1 MILNDQTAI
10 ETSKKLLQINAI
22 KLNPKNPFTWASGIV
37 SPIYCDNRLILSDIE
52 TRKYICNQL
61 CILINKKFKK
71 TELIAG
77 VATGAIGIGM
87 MVALQLNKPFIYIR
101 SGKKQHGR
109 KNTVEGGYTKGQK
122 VLVVEDL
129 ISTGMSSL
137 KACKSVINNQLNLLG
152 LVSIFTYGF
161 DEAVNN
167 FKNEKIINY
176 SLSSY
181 DYLIK
186 EAVIMKKIDEKEI
199 NVLFRWKG
207 DPKKWKNLK

>member
-22 KLNPKNPFTWASGIV
+22 KLNPKNPFTWASGIN
-37 SPIYCDNRLILSDIE
+37 SPIYCDNRLILSEIE
-52 TRKYICNQL
+52 TRKYICNEL
-61 CILINKKFKK
+61 CVLINKKFKN
-71 TELIAG
+71 TEVIAG

-87 MVALQLNKPFIYIR
+87 MVAQQLNKPFIYIR
-101 SGKKQHGR
+101 SSKKQHGR
-109 KNTVEGGYTKGQK
+109 KNSIEGGFIKGQK
-122 VLVVEDL
+122 VIVIEDL

-137 KACKSVINNQLNLLG
+137 KACNSVIENKLELLG

-186 EAVIMKKIDEKEI
+186 EAANMKKIDENEI
-199 NVLFRWKG
+199 NMLFSWKK
-207 DPKKWKNLK
+207 DPKKWKF

>member
-22 KLNPKNPFTWASGIV
+22 KLNPKNPFTWASGIN
-37 SPIYCDNRLILSDIE
+37 SPIYCDNRLILSEIE
-52 TRKYICNQL
+52 TRKYICNEL
-61 CILINKKFKK
+61 CVLINKKFKR
-71 TELIAG
+71 TQVIAG

-87 MVALQLNKPFIYIR
+87 MVAQQLNKPFIYIR
-101 SGKKQHGR
+101 SSKKQHGR
-109 KNTVEGGYTKGQK
+109 KNSIEGGFIKGQK
-122 VLVVEDL
+122 VIVIEDL

-137 KACKSVINNQLNLLG
+137 KACNSVIENQLELLG

-186 EAVIMKKIDEKEI
+186 EAVNMKKIDEKEI
-199 NVLFRWKG
+199 NMLFSWKE
-207 DPKKWKNLK
+207 DPKKWKF

>member
-22 KLNPKNPFTWASGIV
+22 KLNPKNPFTWASGIN
-37 SPIYCDNRLILSDIE
+37 SPIYCDNRLILSEIE
-52 TRKYICNQL
+52 TRKYICNEL
-61 CILINKKFKK
+61 CVLINKKFKR
-71 TELIAG
+71 TEVIAG

-87 MVALQLNKPFIYIR
+87 MVAQQLNKPFIYIR
-101 SGKKQHGR
+101 SSKKQHGR
-109 KNTVEGGYTKGQK
+109 KNSIEGGFIKGQK
-122 VLVVEDL
+122 VIVIEDL

-137 KACKSVINNQLNLLG
+137 KACNSVIENQLELLG

-186 EAVIMKKIDEKEI
+186 EAVNMKKIDENEI
-199 NVLFRWKG
+199 NMLLSWKE
-207 DPKKWKNLK
+207 DPKKWKY

>member
-22 KLNPKNPFTWASGIV
+22 KLNPKNPFTWASGIN
-37 SPIYCDNRLILSDIE
+37 SPIYCDNRLILSEIE
-52 TRKYICNQL
+52 TRKYICNEL
-61 CILINKKFKK
+61 CVLINKKFKR
-71 TELIAG
+71 TEVIAG

-87 MVALQLNKPFIYIR
+87 MVAQQLNKPFIYIR
-101 SGKKQHGR
+101 SSKKQHGR
-109 KNTVEGGYTKGQK
+109 KNSIEGGFIKGQK
-122 VLVVEDL
+122 VIVIEDL
-129 ISTGMSSL
+129 ISTGMSSI
-137 KACKSVINNQLNLLG
+137 KACNSVIENQLELLG

-161 DEAVNN
+161 NEAVNN

-186 EAVIMKKIDEKEI
+186 EAVNMKKIDEKEI
-199 NVLFRWKG
+199 NMLFSWKE
-207 DPKKWKNLK
+207 DPKKWKF

>member
-22 KLNPKNPFTWASGIV
+22 KLNPKNPYTWASGIN
-37 SPIYCDNRLILSDIE
+37 SPIYCDNRLILSNIE
-52 TRKYICNQL
+52 TRKYICNEL
-61 CILINKKFKK
+61 CVLINKKFKR
-71 TELIAG
+71 TEVIAG

-87 MVALQLNKPFIYIR
+87 MVAQQLNKPFIYIR
-101 SGKKQHGR
+101 SSKKQHGR
-109 KNTVEGGYTKGQK
+109 KNSIEGGFIKGQK
-122 VLVVEDL
+122 VIVIEDL

-137 KACKSVINNQLNLLG
+137 KACNSVIENQLELLG

-161 DEAVNN
+161 DEASNN
-167 FKNEKIINY
+167 FENQKIINY

-186 EAVIMKKIDEKEI
+186 EAVNMKKIDEKEI
-199 NVLFRWKG
+199 NMLFSWKKN
-207 DPKKWKNLK
+207 PKKWKF

>member
-22 KLNPKNPFTWASGIV
+22 KLNPKNPFTWASGIN
-37 SPIYCDNRLILSDIE
+37 SPIYCDNRLILSEIE
-52 TRKYICNQL
+52 TRKYICNEL
-61 CILINKKFKK
+61 CVLINKKFKR
-71 TELIAG
+71 TQVIAG

-87 MVALQLNKPFIYIR
+87 MVAQQLNKPFIYIR
-101 SGKKQHGR
+101 SSKKQHGR
-109 KNTVEGGYTKGQK
+109 KNSIEGGFIKGQK
-122 VLVVEDL
+122 VIVIEDL
-129 ISTGMSSL
+129 ISTGMSSI
-137 KACKSVINNQLNLLG
+137 KACNSVIENQLELLG

-161 DEAVNN
+161 NEAVNN

-186 EAVIMKKIDEKEI
+186 EAVNMKKIDEKEI
-199 NVLFRWKG
+199 NMLFRWKE
-207 DPKKWKNLK
+207 DPKKWKF

>member
-22 KLNPKNPFTWASGIV
+22 KLNPKNPFIWASGIN
-37 SPIYCDNRLILSDIE
+37 SPIYCDNRLILSEIE
-52 TRKYICNQL
+52 TRKYICNEL
-61 CILINKKFKK
+61 CVLINKKFKR
-71 TELIAG
+71 TEVIAG

-87 MVALQLNKPFIYIR
+87 MVAQQLNKPFIYIR
-101 SGKKQHGR
+101 SSKKQHGR
-109 KNTVEGGYTKGQK
+109 KNSIEGGFIKGQK
-122 VLVVEDL
+122 VIVIEDL
-129 ISTGMSSL
+129 ISTGMSSI
-137 KACKSVINNQLNLLG
+137 KACNSVIENQLELLG

-161 DEAVNN
+161 IEAVNN

-186 EAVIMKKIDEKEI
+186 EAVNMKKIDEKEI
-199 NVLFRWKG
+199 NMLFRWKE
-207 DPKKWKNLK
+207 DPKKWKF

>member
-22 KLNPKNPFTWASGIV
+22 KLNPKNPFIWASGIN
-37 SPIYCDNRLILSDIE
+37 SPIYCDNRLILSEIE
-52 TRKYICNQL
+52 TRKYICNEL
-61 CILINKKFKK
+61 CVLINKKFKR
-71 TELIAG
+71 TEVIAG

-87 MVALQLNKPFIYIR
+87 MVAQQLNKPFIYIR
-101 SGKKQHGR
+101 SSKKQHGR
-109 KNTVEGGYTKGQK
+109 KNSIEGGFIKGQK
-122 VLVVEDL
+122 VIVIEDL
-129 ISTGMSSL
+129 ISTGMSSI
-137 KACKSVINNQLNLLG
+137 KACNSVIENQLELLG

-161 DEAVNN
+161 IEAVNN

-186 EAVIMKKIDEKEI
+186 EAVNMKKIDEKEI
-199 NVLFRWKG
+199 NMLFNWKE
-207 DPKKWKNLK
+207 DPKKWKF

>member
-22 KLNPKNPFTWASGIV
+22 KLNPKNPFTWVSGIN

-52 TRKYICNQL
+52 TRKYICNEL
-61 CILINKKFKK
+61 CVLINKKFKR
-71 TELIAG
+71 TEVIAG

-87 MVALQLNKPFIYIR
+87 MVAQQLNKPFIYIR
-101 SGKKQHGR
+101 SSKKQHGR
-109 KNTVEGGYTKGQK
+109 KNSIEGGFIKGQK
-122 VLVVEDL
+122 VIVIEDL

-137 KACKSVINNQLNLLG
+137 KACNSVIENKLELLG

-186 EAVIMKKIDEKEI
+186 EAVNMKKIDENEI
-199 NVLFRWKG
+199 NMLFSWKE
-207 DPKKWKNLK
+207 DPKKWKF

>member
-22 KLNPKNPFTWASGIV
+22 KLNPKNPFIWASGIN
-37 SPIYCDNRLILSDIE
+37 SPIYCDNRLILSEIE
-52 TRKYICNQL
+52 TRKYICNEL
-61 CILINKKFKK
+61 CVLINKKFKR
-71 TELIAG
+71 TEVIAG

-87 MVALQLNKPFIYIR
+87 MVAQQLNNPFIYIR
-101 SGKKQHGR
+101 SSKKQHGR
-109 KNTVEGGYTKGQK
+109 KNSIEGGFIKGQK
-122 VLVVEDL
+122 VIVIEDL
-129 ISTGMSSL
+129 ISTGMSSI
-137 KACKSVINNQLNLLG
+137 KACNSVIENQLELLG

-161 DEAVNN
+161 IEAVNN

-186 EAVIMKKIDEKEI
+186 EAVNMKKIDEKEL
-199 NVLFRWKG
+199 NMLFSWKE
-207 DPKKWKNLK
+207 DPKKWKF

>member
-22 KLNPKNPFTWASGIV
+22 KLNPKNPYTWASGIN
-37 SPIYCDNRLILSDIE
+37 SPIYCDNRLILSNIE
-52 TRKYICNQL
+52 TRKYICNEL
-61 CILINKKFKK
+61 CVLINKKFKR
-71 TELIAG
+71 TEVIAG

-87 MVALQLNKPFIYIR
+87 MVAQQLNKPFIYIR
-101 SGKKQHGR
+101 SSKKQHGR
-109 KNTVEGGYTKGQK
+109 KNSIEGGFIKGQK
-122 VLVVEDL
+122 VIVIEDL

-137 KACKSVINNQLNLLG
+137 KACNSVIENQLELLG

-161 DEAVNN
+161 DEASNN
-167 FKNEKIINY
+167 FENEKIINY

-186 EAVIMKKIDEKEI
+186 EAVNMKKIDEKEI
-199 NVLFRWKG
+199 NMLFSWKKN
-207 DPKKWKNLK
+207 PKKWKF

>member
-22 KLNPKNPFTWASGIV
+22 KLNPKNPFTWASGIN
-37 SPIYCDNRLILSDIE
+37 SPIYCDNRLILSEIE
-52 TRKYICNQL
+52 TRKYICNEL
-61 CILINKKFKK
+61 CVLINKKFKR
-71 TELIAG
+71 TEVIAG

-87 MVALQLNKPFIYIR
+87 MVAQQLNKPFIYIR
-101 SGKKQHGR
+101 SSKKQHGR
-109 KNTVEGGYTKGQK
+109 KNSIEGGFIKGQK
-122 VLVVEDL
+122 VIVIEDL

-137 KACKSVINNQLNLLG
+137 KACKSVIENKLELLG

-186 EAVIMKKIDEKEI
+186 EAANMKKIDENEI
-199 NVLFRWKG
+199 NMLFSWKE
-207 DPKKWKNLK
+207 DPKKWKF

>member
-22 KLNPKNPFTWASGIV
+22 KLNPKNPFTWASGIN
-37 SPIYCDNRLILSDIE
+37 SPIYCDNRLILSEIE
-52 TRKYICNQL
+52 TRKYICNEL
-61 CILINKKFKK
+61 CVLINKKFKR
-71 TELIAG
+71 TEVIAG

-87 MVALQLNKPFIYIR
+87 MVAQQLNKPFIYIR
-101 SGKKQHGR
+101 SSKKQHGR
-109 KNTVEGGYTKGQK
+109 KNSIEGGFIKGQK
-122 VLVVEDL
+122 VIVIEDL

-137 KACKSVINNQLNLLG
+137 KACNSVIENQLELLG

-161 DEAVNN
+161 NEAVNN

-186 EAVIMKKIDEKEI
+186 EAVNMKKIDEKEI
-199 NVLFRWKG
+199 NMLFSWKE
-207 DPKKWKNLK
+207 DPKKWKF

>member
-22 KLNPKNPFTWASGIV
+22 KLNPKNPFIWASGIN
-37 SPIYCDNRLILSDIE
+37 SPIYCDNRLILSEIE
-52 TRKYICNQL
+52 TRKYICNEL
-61 CILINKKFKK
+61 CVLINKKFKR
-71 TELIAG
+71 TEVIAG

-87 MVALQLNKPFIYIR
+87 MVAQQLNKPFIYIR
-101 SGKKQHGR
+101 SSKKQHGR
-109 KNTVEGGYTKGQK
+109 KNSIEGGFIKGQK
-122 VLVVEDL
+122 VIVIEDL
-129 ISTGMSSL
+129 ISTGMSSI
-137 KACKSVINNQLNLLG
+137 KACNSVIENQLELLG

-161 DEAVNN
+161 NEAVNN

-186 EAVIMKKIDEKEI
+186 EAVNMKKIDEKEI
-199 NVLFRWKG
+199 NMLFNWKE
-207 DPKKWKNLK
+207 DPKKWKF

>member
-22 KLNPKNPFTWASGIV
+22 KLNPKNPFTWASGIN
-37 SPIYCDNRLILSDIE
+37 SPIYCDNRLILSEIE
-52 TRKYICNQL
+52 TRKYICNEL
-61 CILINKKFKK
+61 CVLINKKFKR
-71 TELIAG
+71 TEVIAG

-87 MVALQLNKPFIYIR
+87 MVAQQLNKPFIYIR
-101 SGKKQHGR
+101 SSKKQHGR
-109 KNTVEGGYTKGQK
+109 KNSIEGGFIKGQK
-122 VLVVEDL
+122 VIVIEDL

-137 KACKSVINNQLNLLG
+137 KACNSVIENKLELLG

-186 EAVIMKKIDEKEI
+186 EAVNMKKIDENEI
-199 NVLFRWKG
+199 NMLFSWKE
-207 DPKKWKNLK
+207 DPKKWKF

>member
-22 KLNPKNPFTWASGIV
+22 KLNPKNPFIWASGIN
-37 SPIYCDNRLILSDIE
+37 SPIYCDNRLILSEIE
-52 TRKYICNQL
+52 TRKYICNEL
-61 CILINKKFKK
+61 CVLINKKFKR
-71 TELIAG
+71 TEVIAG

-87 MVALQLNKPFIYIR
+87 MVAQQLNKPFIYIR
-101 SGKKQHGR
+101 SSKKQHGR
-109 KNTVEGGYTKGQK
+109 KNSIEGGFIKGQK
-122 VLVVEDL
+122 VTVIEDL
-129 ISTGMSSL
+129 ISTGMSSI
-137 KACKSVINNQLNLLG
+137 KACNSVIENQLELLG

-161 DEAVNN
+161 NEAVNN

-186 EAVIMKKIDEKEI
+186 EAVNMKKIDEKEI
-199 NVLFRWKG
+199 NMLFSWKE
-207 DPKKWKNLK
+207 DPKKWKF

>member
-22 KLNPKNPFTWASGIV
+22 KLNPKNPFKWASGIN
-37 SPIYCDNRLILSDIE
+37 SPIYCDNRLILSEIE
-52 TRKYICNQL
+52 TRKYICNEL
-61 CILINKKFKK
+61 CVLINKKFKR
-71 TELIAG
+71 TEVIAG

-87 MVALQLNKPFIYIR
+87 MVAQQLNKPFIYIR
-101 SGKKQHGR
+101 SSKKQHGR
-109 KNTVEGGYTKGQK
+109 KNSIEGGFIKGQK
-122 VLVVEDL
+122 VIVIEDL

-137 KACKSVINNQLNLLG
+137 KACNSVIESQLELLG

-167 FKNEKIINY
+167 FKNKKIINY

-186 EAVIMKKIDEKEI
+186 EAANMKKIDENEI
-199 NVLFRWKG
+199 NMLFSWKE
-207 DPKKWKNLK
+207 DPKKWKF

>member
-22 KLNPKNPFTWASGIV
+22 KLNPKNPFIWASGIN
-37 SPIYCDNRLILSDIE
+37 SPIYCDNRLILSEIE
-52 TRKYICNQL
+52 TRKYICNEL
-61 CILINKKFKK
+61 SVLINKKFKR
-71 TELIAG
+71 TEVIAG

-87 MVALQLNKPFIYIR
+87 MVAQQLNKPFIYIR
-101 SGKKQHGR
+101 SSKKQHGR
-109 KNTVEGGYTKGQK
+109 KNSIEGGFIKGQK
-122 VLVVEDL
+122 VIVIEDL
-129 ISTGMSSL
+129 ISTGMSSI
-137 KACKSVINNQLNLLG
+137 KACNSVIENQLELLG

-161 DEAVNN
+161 NEAVNN

-186 EAVIMKKIDEKEI
+186 EAVNMKKIDEKEI
-199 NVLFRWKG
+199 NMLFSWKE
-207 DPKKWKNLK
+207 DPKKWKF

>member
-22 KLNPKNPFTWASGIV
+22 KLNPKNPFIWASGIN
-37 SPIYCDNRLILSDIE
+37 SPIYCDNRLILSEIE
-52 TRKYICNQL
+52 TRKYICNEL
-61 CILINKKFKK
+61 CVLINKKFKR
-71 TELIAG
+71 TEVIAG

-87 MVALQLNKPFIYIR
+87 MVALQHNNPFIYIR
-101 SGKKQHGR
+101 SSKKQHGR
-109 KNTVEGGYTKGQK
+109 KNSIEGGFIKGQK
-122 VLVVEDL
+122 VIVIEDL
-129 ISTGMSSL
+129 ISTGMSSI
-137 KACKSVINNQLNLLG
+137 KACNSVIENQLELLG

-161 DEAVNN
+161 NEAVNN

-186 EAVIMKKIDEKEI
+186 EAVNMKKIDEKEL
-199 NVLFRWKG
+199 NMLFSWKE
-207 DPKKWKNLK
+207 DPKKWKF